1 MHQLLTFY
9 SELNINDIFKV
20 KLNSIEKISRL
31 GSLRYKL
38 SDLIWAIINN
48 CQILIVVFSIGIRD
62 NIEFTTVFRLKS
74 LLSTFDSTCR
84 VWSI

>member
-31 GSLRYKL
+31 GSLRCKL
-38 SDLIWAIINN
+38 SDLI
-48 CQILIVVFSIGIRD
+48 
-62 NIEFTTVFRLKS
+62 
-74 LLSTFDSTCR
+74 
-84 VWSI
+84 